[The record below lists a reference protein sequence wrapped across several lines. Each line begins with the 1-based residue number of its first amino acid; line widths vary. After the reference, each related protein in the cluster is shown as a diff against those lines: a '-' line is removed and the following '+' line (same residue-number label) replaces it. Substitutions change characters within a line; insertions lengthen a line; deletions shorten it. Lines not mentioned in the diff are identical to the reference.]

1 MGAWGGLGGPWGLAL
16 GLAPLAACSDRL
28 VLTAPPGVEHWALV
42 ALDAEDDRVR
52 GASALQPASERL
64 ELELPLGERAFLM
77 TYGAGLLE
85 RLGIDELGSAPLQ
98 SAEACASRL
107 PPADVLYALRGDELE
122 LSSAEELPAMTAQ
135 GLGARCDDG
144 GLGEVLVDVQCVSDP
159 CPATATRDGC
169 RLEIEGPACGIERFT
184 ALADPA
190 QEACIAAGPCTVEPA
205 SADALVSLSCRRPN
219 FDGPCAVKLFRAEP
233 FPEVS
238 IERVQVLDV
247 PPAYPMAG
255 SFRYAPYVIRTG
267 YLGDVVITDAHVLVT
282 SLVGSLGGVGACI
295 ISGTRQRVHVY
306 GRRDLS
312 LQTER
317 TLPRCAWGLLETGP
331 GSFMGFTLDAP
342 SSSVLALRFDLEG
355 GAVRTST
362 LSQVEFEGAFVTS
375 ALRLEE
381 NLNVVAV
388 SSPMVSRGRLLFV
401 DDAGALRFEVELPG
415 TEPSGLAALREGFV
429 LTESHNDAFMLFDSS
444 GGRLAT
450 IQIPD
455 RASRSLAAP
464 HLHRP
469 SNHLAVPIPRDLR
482 QVALLRN
489 DLDLQTKRA
498 LHYERQ
504 GAPTAITDWPP
515 DPRLLLVGLSLDAAE
530 PTVHVARLDPV
541 AGHYLP
547 GTLEVGPGSA
557 AVMRT
562 DPEGRVYI
570 LLSWAAQLVRL
581 TPP

>member
-1 MGAWGGLGGPWGLAL
+1 MGARGGRGGAWGLSLCLVG
-16 GLAPLAACSDRL
+16 LAACSDRL

-42 ALDAEDDRVR
+42 ALDAEDDTVR
-52 GASALQPASERL
+52 RASALRPASERL
-64 ELELPLGERAFLM
+64 ELEIPLGERAFLM

-85 RLGIDELGSAPLQ
+85 RLGVAALDSAPLRR
-98 SAEACASRL
+98 AEACASRL
-107 PPADVLYALRGDELE
+107 PPADVLYALRGDALE
-122 LSSAEELPAMTAQ
+122 PLPTDPLPAMTAE
-135 GLGARCDDG
+135 GLGARCDDDS
-144 GLGEVLVDVQCVSDP
+144 LDEVLVDVQCVSDP

-184 ALADPA
+184 ALADPRV
-190 QEACIAAGPCTVEPA
+190 EACVAAGPCTVEPV
-205 SADALVSLSCRRPN
+205 SEDAVVSLSCRRPN

-247 PPAYPMAG
+247 PPAYPIAG
-255 SFRYAPYVIRTG
+255 ELRYAPYVIRTG
-267 YLGDVVITDAHVLVT
+267 HLGDLVLTDEHVLVT
-282 SLVGSLGGVGACI
+282 SLVDSVGGVGACRI
-295 ISGTRQRVHVY
+295 AGSRQRVHVY
-306 GRRDLS
+306 DRRGLS
-312 LQTER
+312 LQSER
-317 TLPRCAWGLLETGP
+317 TLPRCAWGLLETNP
-331 GSFMGFTLDAP
+331 GHFMGFTLDGESNA
-342 SSSVLALRFDLEG
+342 VLALAFDLGEG
-355 GAVRTST
+355 GVRTST
-362 LSQVEFEGAFVTS
+362 LSGVEFDGAFVAS

-381 NLNVVAV
+381 DLNVVAV
-388 SSPMVSRGRLLFV
+388 SSPLANRGRLLFV
-401 DDAGALRFEVELPG
+401 DDAGALRFQVDLPG
-415 TEPSGLAALREGFV
+415 TEPSGLSALREGFV
-429 LTESHNDAFMLFDSS
+429 MTESFNDAFMLFDSS
-444 GGRLAT
+444 GGRLET
-450 IQIPD
+450 ITIPG
-455 RASRSLAAP
+455 RVSRSLADP

-469 SNHLAVPIPRDLR
+469 SNHVAVPIPRDVR

-489 DLDLQTKRA
+489 DLELHPKRA

-504 GAPTAITDWPP
+504 GVPTAITDWPP

-530 PTVHVARLDPV
+530 PAVHVARLDPA